1 MDLTSAKGLLKKEWI
16 LLRWGVLTVFLLN
29 IIVVMVA
36 PPIINRSFGLP
47 LNAFGNSLVISGVW
61 FVVSMFVA
69 VGILYASL
77 ESEMK
82 QPDIWLHSP
91 VPMWKLV
98 GIKALFAI
106 AVTAMLLVLG
116 GILLSISYIMSDAYG
131 TIPKVSGVL
140 SMLSVMISIFLKA
153 IYIMALVFM
162 FWSLY
167 QVWRTRS
174 GQLSII
180 FTTLIIFAGIFTGTV
195 ISELLRA
202 SKVLQ
207 AIKEFGPVKLTNV
220 PFYNEQNSYFFTG
233 VVLEGVVFTIG
244 GLILYGGLTILY
256 FAVGAKLFEK
266 KVRL

>member
-1 MDLTSAKGLLKKEWI
+1 MDITSAKGLLKKEWI
-16 LLRWGVLTVFLLN
+16 LLKWGVITVFLLN
-29 IIVVMVA
+29 IIVVMAA
-36 PPIINRSFGLP
+36 PPIINRAFGLP
-47 LNAFGNSLVISGVW
+47 LNTFENTLVISGVW

-77 ESEMK
+77 ETEMK

-91 VPMWKLV
+91 VPMWQLV
-98 GIKALFAI
+98 GIKAVFAI

-116 GILLSISYIMSDAYG
+116 GVLLSISFLMSDAYG
-131 TIPKVSGVL
+131 TIPKLSGAL
-140 SMLSVMISIFLKA
+140 AMLSVMISIFLKA

-174 GQLSII
+174 GQLSVI
-180 FTTLIIFAGIFTGTV
+180 FTSLLFFAGIFTGTV

-202 SKVLQ
+202 SKVLT
-207 AIKEFGPVKLTNV
+207 AIKEFGPVKLTNTT
-220 PFYNEQNSYFFTG
+220 FYNEQNSYFFTG
-233 VVLEGVVFTIG
+233 FVPDGVIFTIG
-244 GLILYGGLTILY
+244 GLILYGALTILF
-256 FAVGAKLFEK
+256 FAVGAKVFEK